1 MGPVRI
7 SAELPWPAIFFMVGA
22 NVVTLAAWYKFRHTS
37 DSRVED
43 SITESVEEE
52 KVSNLEDELK
62 ERDMGIR
69 V

>member
-22 NVVTLAAWYKFRHTS
+22 NIVTLAAWYKFRHTS

-43 SITESVEEE
+43 SVTETVEEE
-52 KVSNLEDELK
+52 KVSTLEDESK
-62 ERDMGIR
+62 EREMGIR

>member
-1 MGPVRI
+1 MGLVRI

-22 NVVTLAAWYKFRHTS
+22 NVVTLTAWYKFRHTS

-52 KVSNLEDELK
+52 KVSNLEDESK